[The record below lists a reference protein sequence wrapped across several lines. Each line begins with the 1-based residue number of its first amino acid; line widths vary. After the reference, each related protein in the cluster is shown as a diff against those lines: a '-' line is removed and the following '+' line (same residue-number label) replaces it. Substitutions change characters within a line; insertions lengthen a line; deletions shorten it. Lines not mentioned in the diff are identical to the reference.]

1 MHPRERSGGCVL
13 SIRWDAVGLAF
24 GCDIVRRW
32 GMALT
37 PEDIEALRMLRREEL
52 TTRDEFEEFQQRV
65 EARFDQV
72 DQSLDALFK
81 VNETREQENLVIKHQ
96 LAELEKKVA

>member
-1 MHPRERSGGCVL
+1 
-13 SIRWDAVGLAF
+13 
-24 GCDIVRRW
+24 
-32 GMALT
+32 MALT